1 LPWQWRGLS
10 SNYALPP
17 GLASSRLILLT
28 TFGYLP
34 AGLVVFAVWRTTG
47 NDAWIEIFF
56 QIPGALLLVWLA
68 AVGLLFSV
76 RVTLGFFPG
85 EPMRSAW
92 QLIALSAGSELAGS
106 ILIQVFGT
114 KSLLNPLT
122 HFPHGVEQVPVL
134 RTVGTILDGPCR
146 FALLATALYLVL
158 RLYRQSGFLG
168 RYTPLDWVALVVFGG
183 YVAREAM
190 DVVWAMQR
198 GKAFSAAEI
207 LNFPADPL
215 LWVLLAQALRLF
227 RSVERMGAGWISR
240 CYGAFSVGIFLI
252 LVGDVMIWATVW
264 GYLPWPWSALGW
276 FVWIPAAVAFAL
288 APLYQWE
295 AMRNAESS

>member
-1 LPWQWRGLS
+1 M
-10 SNYALPP
+10 
-17 GLASSRLILLT
+17 
-28 TFGYLP
+28 
-34 AGLVVFAVWRTTG
+34 VFAVWRITG

-68 AVGLLFSV
+68 AVSLLISV
-76 RVTLGFFPG
+76 RVTRGFFPG
-85 EPMRSAW
+85 EPMRGAW

-106 ILIQVFGT
+106 VLIQIFGT

-122 HFPHGVEQVPVL
+122 YFPHGVERVPVF
-134 RTVGTILDGPCR
+134 RTIGTILHGPCR

-168 RYTPLDWVALVVFGG
+168 RYTPLDWVVLVVFGS
-183 YVAREAM
+183 YVVREAT
-190 DVVWAMQR
+190 DVVVAMHR
-198 GKAFSAAEI
+198 GKVFSAGEI

-215 LWVLLAQALRLF
+215 LWVLLAQAMRLS

-240 CYGAFSVGIFLI
+240 CYGAFSAGIFLI

-295 AMRNAESS
+295 AMRSAESS